1 MFELFGRG
9 QGLKAAETRR
19 LATTNCRATLVALLS
34 VLLTSCSST
43 SDPTLDLAN
52 QSFAATTVAADE
64 NTALDMA
71 SETVVA
77 EGDAELPEQIAA
89 LPTER
94 ADETA
99 EVTTAALST
108 AQPAVTEVS
117 PAEAAKPVLPAT
129 DGPAL
134 ENGGPVLTAGTMP
147 APSIEPKKKSFLSSF
162 FGTPR
167 AAASPATAA
176 LASKP
181 QPQPEA
187 KPLVVLASAEPAAEP
202 QLSLASL
209 GDDGDGGGDAL
220 PGVRKTSLF
229 EIKHKSGIDDDSD
242 VDLHE
247 DEEGPGVQLA
257 SAAGFARL
265 APNGLLKQRES
276 VDVACL
282 KPALVRMLKAV
293 ERHYGKKMVVTS
305 GYRSPTYN
313 RKVRGARKSQHM
325 YCAAADV
332 QVPGVS
338 KWELAQ
344 FVRAMPGRGGVGTY
358 CHTASVHIDVG
369 PERDWNWKCRRR
381 KS

>member
-1 MFELFGRG
+1 
-9 QGLKAAETRR
+9 
-19 LATTNCRATLVALLS
+19 
-34 VLLTSCSST
+34 
-43 SDPTLDLAN
+43 
-52 QSFAATTVAADE
+52 
-64 NTALDMA
+64 
-71 SETVVA
+71 
-77 EGDAELPEQIAA
+77 
-89 LPTER
+89 
-94 ADETA
+94 
-99 EVTTAALST
+99 
-108 AQPAVTEVS
+108 
-117 PAEAAKPVLPAT
+117 
-129 DGPAL
+129 
-134 ENGGPVLTAGTMP
+134 MP